1 MFWGKQINLALE
13 SGEEFVAGLR
23 GYALRFRLVSLPR
36 NTCSVVIL
44 LPVYKEIFYTAGQ
57 FFRLNRE
64 NQGLVR
70 SIRRIAPTAAE
81 RGFATGYFIL
91 RRVRRSERDLGRY
104 RYGLVLAF
112 EKDTEKRVQ
121 KAWQL

>member
-1 MFWGKQINLALE
+1 MLSGFALYHCLAIPAVWL
-13 SGEEFVAGLR
+13 
-23 GYALRFRLVSLPR
+23 
-36 NTCSVVIL
+36 
-44 LPVYKEIFYTAGQ
+44 FYCQFIKNFFTGQ

-121 KAWQL
+121 KARQL